1 MAPSQHGYSRK
12 LTQILSAIENL
23 QMAGKFE
30 AMWQD
35 AADRFLRET
44 GKSIRQN
51 PPVTL
56 QECTATIERSQQ
68 LSDTHEPEEQSKT
81 ERAKGAGLAIIQCL
95 NAFGGIATLAAQ
107 MTV

>member
-1 MAPSQHGYSRK
+1 
-12 LTQILSAIENL
+12 
-23 QMAGKFE
+23 MAGKFE

-35 AADRFLRET
+35 AAERFLRET

-68 LSDTHEPEEQSKT
+68 LSDTYEQEERSKI
-81 ERAKGAGLAIIQCL
+81 EKVKDAGLATIQCL

-107 MTV
+107 MTVRLWLMKGHLESKSIY